1 MTPLQPAPVKA
12 LPDVDAMLRSVLTR
26 FPELLLA
33 LVFGSVAR
41 GRQHF
46 ESDLDIAVSAKQA
59 LTAVQKMDI
68 ISELAAQTGRSID
81 LQDIVSINLSRAVQ
95 LFDWL
100 IVHTIV
106 KHHLQDFT
114 AFSKVVQMNLAVQQP

>member
-1 MTPLQPAPVKA
+1 
-12 LPDVDAMLRSVLTR
+12 MLRSVLTR